1 MCSALCDPINCS
13 IPSFSVFHYLLE
25 FAQTHVHWVCD
36 AIWLFHPLLYTS
48 LAFSLSQHQGLLQW
62 VCSSHQV
69 AKVLELRVGL
79 DSGPKAEIE
88 RGCGIDTRSL
98 EHLSLVV
105 HGPSLSPFHICFSY
119 LPINR
124 HFPPCRDAL
133 FPPVIPS
140 HLGFYRKICLDS
152 SLNIFSTSS

>member
-1 MCSALCDPINCS
+1 MNCNT
-13 IPSFSVFHYLLE
+13 PGFPVLHHPPE
-25 FAQTHVHWVCD
+25 FVQTHVPWVGD
-36 AIWLFHPLLYTS
+36 AIQPLHPLLFSS
-48 LAFSLSQHQGLLQW
+48 LAFNLSQHQGLLQW

-88 RGCGIDTRSL
+88 RGCDTDVCSL

-105 HGPSLSPFHICFSY
+105 HGPSLSPSHICFSY

-133 FPPVIPS
+133 FPPVIPPY
-140 HLGFYRKICLDS
+140 LGFYRKICLDS
-152 SLNIFSTSS
+152 YLNIFSTLS